1 MDHKNSLTCLPV
13 IFGPN
18 ELGLSTKTTGTGEG
32 SKWETAFVV
41 ADPQGIVRE
50 VETPSTP
57 DEAPVPPHRIVAV
70 DIDQCLPQES
80 SPGQSHIVGNAVE
93 IRPDLDPDAEP
104 RKLGRAA
111 VFGYDPKTGKGVMV
125 LNPDQAATEEE

>member
-41 ADPQGIVRE
+41 ADPQGIIRE

-111 VFGYDPKTGKGVMV
+111 VLGYNPKTGKGVMV
-125 LNPDQAATEEE
+125 FSPDRAATKD

>member
-1 MDHKNSLTCLPV
+1 MDRKNSLTCLPV

-18 ELGLSTKTTGTGEG
+18 ELGLSTKTTGKGES

-41 ADPQGIVRE
+41 ADPQGIIRE
-50 VETPSTP
+50 VETPSAP
-57 DEAPVPPHRIVAV
+57 DKIPVPPHRIVAIT
-70 DIDQCLPQES
+70 IDKCSPQES

-125 LNPDQAATEEE
+125 FSPDQAVTKD

>member
-41 ADPQGIVRE
+41 ADPQGIIRE
-50 VETPSTP
+50 VKTPSAP

-111 VFGYDPKTGKGVMV
+111 VLGYNPKTGKGVMV
-125 LNPDQAATEEE
+125 FSPDRAATKD

>member
-41 ADPQGIVRE
+41 ADPQGIIRE

-57 DEAPVPPHRIVAV
+57 DEALVPPHRIVAV

>member
-41 ADPQGIVRE
+41 ADPQGIIRE

-57 DEAPVPPHRIVAV
+57 DEAPVPPYRIVAV

>member
-1 MDHKNSLTCLPV
+1 M
-13 IFGPN
+13 
-18 ELGLSTKTTGTGEG
+18 
-32 SKWETAFVV
+32 
-41 ADPQGIVRE
+41 
-50 VETPSTP
+50 
-57 DEAPVPPHRIVAV
+57 PPHRIVAV

-111 VFGYDPKTGKGVMV
+111 VLGYNPKTGKGVMV
-125 LNPDQAATEEE
+125 FSPDQAATED

>member
-18 ELGLSTKTTGTGEG
+18 ELGLSTKTTCTGEG

-41 ADPQGIVRE
+41 ADPQGIIRE
-50 VETPSTP
+50 FETPSTP

-111 VFGYDPKTGKGVMV
+111 VLGYNPKTGKGVMV
-125 LNPDQAATEEE
+125 FSPDQAATED

>member
-41 ADPQGIVRE
+41 ADPQGIIRE

-125 LNPDQAATEEE
+125 LNPDQAATEE

>member
-41 ADPQGIVRE
+41 ADPQGIIRE
-50 VETPSTP
+50 VKTPSTP

-111 VFGYDPKTGKGVMV
+111 VLGYNPKTGKGVMV
-125 LNPDQAATEEE
+125 FSPDRAATKD

>member
-41 ADPQGIVRE
+41 ADPQGI
-50 VETPSTP
+50 
-57 DEAPVPPHRIVAV
+57 
-70 DIDQCLPQES
+70 
-80 SPGQSHIVGNAVE
+80 
-93 IRPDLDPDAEP
+93 IRD
-104 RKLGRAA
+104 
-111 VFGYDPKTGKGVMV
+111 Y
-125 LNPDQAATEEE
+125 

>member
-41 ADPQGIVRE
+41 ADPQGIIRE

-111 VFGYDPKTGKGVMV
+111 VFGYDPRTGKGVMV
-125 LNPDQAATEEE
+125 FSPDQAATEEE

>member
-41 ADPQGIVRE
+41 ADPQGIIRE

-70 DIDQCLPQES
+70 DINQCLPQES

>member
-41 ADPQGIVRE
+41 ADPQGIIRE

-125 LNPDQAATEEE
+125 LSPDQAVTKD

>member
-18 ELGLSTKTTGTGEG
+18 ELGLSTKTTGKGES
-32 SKWETAFVV
+32 SKWETSFVV
-41 ADPQGIVRE
+41 ADPQGIIRE
-50 VETPSTP
+50 VETPSAP
-57 DEAPVPPHRIVAV
+57 DEIPVPPHRIVAV
-70 DIDQCLPQES
+70 NIDECSPQKGS
-80 SPGQSHIVGNAVE
+80 LGQFHIIGNAVE

-111 VFGYDPKTGKGVMV
+111 VFGYNPKTGKGVMV
-125 LNPDQAATEEE
+125 FSPDQAATED

>member
-1 MDHKNSLTCLPV
+1 MDHKNSLICLPV

-41 ADPQGIVRE
+41 ADPQGIIRE

-111 VFGYDPKTGKGVMV
+111 VLGYNPKTGKGVMV
-125 LNPDQAATEEE
+125 FSPDRAATKD

>member
-41 ADPQGIVRE
+41 ADPQGIIRE

>member
-41 ADPQGIVRE
+41 ADPQGIIRE

-125 LNPDQAATEEE
+125 LNPHQAATEEE